1 MKIQKTIFILL
12 IAVALMLI
20 GNNIV
25 KQSTPAQKALA
36 TKNTEQTTTV
46 SLSQTIIHSIDN
58 KNIKKNIFVEEGKT
72 ALDVLKKT
80 VTAEVNG
87 EGKNAYVTMIDG
99 QKADDEKREF
109 WAFYVNG
116 KQSQLGAGSY
126 TVKPNDSIEWKIETY

>member
-1 MKIQKTIFILL
+1 M
-12 IAVALMLI
+12 
-20 GNNIV
+20 
-25 KQSTPAQKALA
+25 
-36 TKNTEQTTTV
+36 
-46 SLSQTIIHSIDN
+46 
-58 KNIKKNIFVEEGKT
+58 
-72 ALDVLKKT
+72 KKT